1 MSHRAPR
8 NYVPTCVPL
17 LSAYVPTCVPL
28 LSAVART
35 GIADL
40 AGRVAA
46 VTARGEA
53 GRDPRAGPRPDARRG
68 CGLMAR
74 HKLLESGHLGP
85 RGSSLPRI
93 GLLADTIGRARPR
106 FAGALS
112 ARGLPGLAAAAKRD
126 RTVRVR
132 R

>member
-1 MSHRAPR
+1 M
-8 NYVPTCVPL
+8 PL

-53 GRDPRAGPRPDARRG
+53 GRDPRAGPRPDARRE
-68 CGLMAR
+68 CELMVR
-74 HKLLESGHLGP
+74 HKRLDSGHLGP
-85 RGSSLPRI
+85 RGSSLPRF
-93 GLLADTIGRARPR
+93 GLLADTIGRAR

-112 ARGLPGLAAAAKRD
+112 ACGLPGPAAAAKRD
-126 RTVRVR
+126 RAVRVR

>member
-8 NYVPTCVPL
+8 GYVPTR
-17 LSAYVPTCVPL
+17 VPL

-53 GRDPRAGPRPDARRG
+53 ERDPRAGPRPDARRG
-68 CGLMAR
+68 CKPMAR
-74 HKLLESGHLGP
+74 HKLLDSGHLGP
-85 RGSSLPRI
+85 SGSSLPRF

-106 FAGALS
+106 FAGALG
-112 ARGLPGLAAAAKRD
+112 ARGLPGPAAAAKRD